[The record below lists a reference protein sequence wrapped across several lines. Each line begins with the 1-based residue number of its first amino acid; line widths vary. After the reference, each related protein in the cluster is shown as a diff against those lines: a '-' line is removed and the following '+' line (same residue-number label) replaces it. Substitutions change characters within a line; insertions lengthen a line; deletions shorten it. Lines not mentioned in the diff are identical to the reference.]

1 MAADN
6 TERTK
11 SHEHHGPS
19 FAPATLCVQAGT
31 QDDPITG
38 AVGTPIFQTSTFHFT
53 AETYEAMRIGK
64 QRDHLLYTR
73 YGNPSQWSV
82 QRKIAALEGTESGLL
97 FSSGMAA
104 ISTTLLSLMKS
115 GDHMVT
121 THDIY
126 GGTSGLLINHFPK
139 WGIEA
144 SYVDLEDLAAVEAAI
159 TPKTKLLYFEALTNP
174 LLKYADIKGLAAIA
188 RRHGLKLVIDATFLT
203 PIGIR
208 PISLG
213 ADLVIHSATKYL
225 NGHSDL
231 CAGVV
236 AGSKEL
242 VDEIWGRMI
251 YLGGSLDPH
260 AAFLLERGL
269 KTLHLRMRAHHE
281 NALKIARFLEGHPHV
296 NKVIH
301 PLLRS
306 HPEYERTSRELA
318 GMAGGMVTFF
328 VEGGDEAGLTVCHET
343 KVAREATSLGGV
355 ETLISM
361 PFNSSHIQ
369 LTQEEREAVGIL
381 PGCIRLSVGVEDAQ
395 DLIADLDQA
404 LMKAHAVAGA
414 H

>member
-1 MAADN
+1 GQD
-6 TERTK
+6 
-11 SHEHHGPS
+11 

-38 AVGTPIFQTSTFHFT
+38 AVGTPIYQTSTFHFT

-82 QRKIAALEGTESGLL
+82 QRKIAALEGAESGLL

-104 ISTTLLSLMKS
+104 ISTTLLSLMES

-121 THDIY
+121 THDVY

-144 SYVDLEDLAAVEAAI
+144 SYVELDDLAAVEAAI

-203 PIGIR
+203 PIGIQ

-236 AGSKEL
+236 LGSKEL
-242 VDEIWGRMI
+242 VDMIWGRMI

-281 NALKIARFLEGHPHV
+281 NALKIARFLEGHPDV

-301 PLLRS
+301 PLLKS
-306 HPEYERTSRELA
+306 HPNYERASRDLA
-318 GMAGGMVTFF
+318 AMAGGMVTFF
-328 VEGGDEAGLTVCHET
+328 VEGGDEVGLTVCHET

-361 PFNSSHIQ
+361 PYNSSHIQ
-369 LTQEEREAVGIL
+369 LTQEEREAVGIH

-414 H
+414 R